1 MANTGMYVIQDDDT
15 LVELAERPYDSE
27 ALLQGLLAKYP
38 NLLAGEQ
45 MDADTPRRW
54 LLVTREA
61 GLPSEDG
68 GAARWSVDH
77 LFLDQD
83 GIPTLIEVKRSSDT
97 RIRREVVGQMLDYAA
112 NAVVYWPVESIL
124 AAFEARCVSEG
135 VDPAQTLA
143 DFLGEGEPDPFWGAV
158 KTNLQAGKVRLV
170 FVADVIP
177 PELQRIVEFLNG
189 QMDPAEVLAVEI
201 KQFVGERLRMLAPR
215 VIGQTAAAEKK
226 QRAGAQARSTRTWD
240 EPSFFATLATRVP
253 PEDAHAAR
261 RIYEWMCENGQ
272 GLWWGHGK
280 NDGSVFP
287 VLHDPAGKPHW
298 LIALWTYGSVE
309 LQFQYLATDPAFAPE
324 AKRMELLSR
333 LNAIPGVNL
342 SPTKIA
348 SRPSITLEK
357 FRTEAALEQFLVIL
371 DWALQEIKATWT

>member
-1 MANTGMYVIQDDDT
+1 MYVIQDDDT

-27 ALLQGLLAKYP
+27 ALLQGLLARYP

-54 LLVTREA
+54 LLVSREM

-68 GAARWSVDH
+68 GVARWSVDH
-77 LFLDQD
+77 LFLDQE

-112 NAVVYWPVESIL
+112 NAVVYWPVESIQSTFETRC
-124 AAFEARCVSEG
+124 AAEGIDPEQALSEFLEG
-135 VDPAQTLA
+135 GESG
-143 DFLGEGEPDPFWGAV
+143 DFWVTV
-158 KTNLQAGKVRLV
+158 KTNLQAGKVRMV

-201 KQFVGERLRMLAPR
+201 KQFVGERLRTLVPR
-215 VIGQTAAAEKK
+215 VIGQTAVAEKK
-226 QRAGAQARSTRTWD
+226 QRAGVQTRSTQTWD
-240 EPSFFATLATRVP
+240 EPSFFAALATRVP
-253 PEDAHAAR
+253 PEDVRAAR
-261 RIYEWMCENGQ
+261 RIYDWMRTNGQ

-287 VLHDPAGKPHW
+287 ILHDPVGKPHW
-298 LIALWTYGSVE
+298 LIALWTYGNVE

-342 SPTKIA
+342 SPAKIA
-348 SRPSITLEK
+348 SRPSIALEK
-357 FRTEAALEQFLVIL
+357 FRTEAALEQFLAIL
-371 DWALQEIKATWT
+371 DWALQEIKAVWT

>member
-1 MANTGMYVIQDDDT
+1 MYVIQDDDT

-27 ALLQGLLAKYP
+27 ALLQGLLARYP

-54 LLVTREA
+54 LLVSREM
-61 GLPSEDG
+61 GLSSEDD
-68 GAARWSVDH
+68 GATRWSVDH
-77 LFLDQD
+77 LFLDQE

-112 NAVVYWPVESIL
+112 NAVVYWPVESIQSTFETRC
-124 AAFEARCVSEG
+124 AAEGIDPEQALSEFLEG
-135 VDPAQTLA
+135 GAPG
-143 DFLGEGEPDPFWGAV
+143 DFWVAV
-158 KTNLQAGKVRLV
+158 KTNLQAGKVRMV

-201 KQFVGERLRMLAPR
+201 KQFVGERLRTLVPR
-215 VIGQTAAAEKK
+215 VIGQTAVAEKK
-226 QRAGAQARSTRTWD
+226 QRAGVQSRSVRMWD
-240 EPSFFATLATRVP
+240 EASFFAALATRVP
-253 PEDAHAAR
+253 PENVHAAR
-261 RIYEWMCENGQ
+261 RIYDWMRTNGQ

-280 NDGSVFP
+280 YDGSVFP
-287 VLHDPAGKPHW
+287 ILHDPAGKPHW

-309 LQFQYLATDPAFAPE
+309 LQFQYLASDPTFAPE
-324 AKRMELLSR
+324 ANRMELLSR

-342 SPTKIA
+342 SPAKIA
-348 SRPSITLEK
+348 SRPSIALEK
-357 FRTEAALEQFLVIL
+357 FGAETALEQFLAIL
-371 DWALQEIKATWT
+371 DWALQEIKAAWT